1 MVHGEGSLVVR
12 LPQSHRRDH
21 VPEIRARQYPAV
33 VAKLQRRK
41 FDESQD
47 VRRPPKG
54 EIKMVELGDRVI
66 GLVTFQPGWRWS
78 IDMAPGAGTTSCQAH
93 HLAYSV
99 SGRAHIE
106 TNDGISMEIGPDEV
120 FEIPPGHDAWVVGD
134 EPWVSVDFEA
144 MRGFG
149 KNGEV
154 AARRT
159 LATVLMTDIV
169 DSTARAV
176 DEGQGR
182 WQDLVRIHNER
193 AERVIDQ
200 HEGRLIKTTGDGVIG
215 LFDSAERAVRAG
227 LAISSAVADLDLQ
240 IRAGVQTGEVELSAG
255 DVRGVVVHATA
266 RMMSLAGAGEVVVSS
281 TVRDLLDGTDFQ
293 FEDFGLHTL
302 KGLPGERHLYRV
314 TA

>member
-1 MVHGEGSLVVR
+1 
-12 LPQSHRRDH
+12 
-21 VPEIRARQYPAV
+21 
-33 VAKLQRRK
+33 
-41 FDESQD
+41 
-47 VRRPPKG
+47 
-54 EIKMVELGDRVI
+54 MVEMGDRVI
-66 GLVTFQPGWRWS
+66 ALITFQPGWRWS
-78 IDMAPGAGTTSCQAH
+78 VDMAPSARTTSCQAH

-99 SGRAHIE
+99 SGHAHIE
-106 TNDGISMEIGPDEV
+106 TNDGISMDIGPDEV

-144 MRGFG
+144 MRVFG
-149 KNGEV
+149 KGE
-154 AARRT
+154 ASGARRT

-182 WQDLVRIHNER
+182 WQDIVRTHNER

-200 HEGRLIKTTGDGVIG
+200 NEGRLIKTTGDGVIG

-227 LAISSAVADLDLQ
+227 LAISQAVADLNLQ
-240 IRAGVQTGEVELSAG
+240 VRAGVQTGEVELSAG

-266 RMMSLAGAGEVVVSS
+266 RMMALASAGEVVVSS
-281 TVRDLLDGTDFQ
+281 TVRDLLDGTDLNF
-293 FEDFGLHTL
+293 DDYGLHTL

-314 TA
+314 SA